1 MLGRWGEQAMVP
13 GHWTSA
19 KMLMPEYGTIEAE
32 LMDHVGPHNV
42 TVKTLSVGCTAYEK
56 ALAYW

>member
-1 MLGRWGEQAMVP
+1 MVP